1 MFADE
6 QPLARGSAGPVSLP
20 PGARELRLRV
30 RLADPGDGL
39 LAPLVF
45 HAGPAPGKL
54 GDWQDLGLDW
64 YSGRM
69 IYRTRFRLPEQYSGA
84 QLMLDLGELR
94 YTGEV
99 WLNGKLVEFFA
110 WPPYRADITRAVRR
124 GENEL
129 VIIVANLLANQMR
142 WNIFDSAIAN
152 RISRWWHD
160 GNILREADKLRSGL
174 MGPVRIEA
182 RR

>member
-1 MFADE
+1 
-6 QPLARGSAGPVSLP
+6 
-20 PGARELRLRV
+20 
-30 RLADPGDGL
+30 
-39 LAPLVF
+39 
-45 HAGPAPGKL
+45 
-54 GDWQDLGLDW
+54 
-64 YSGRM
+64 
-69 IYRTRFRLPEQYSGA
+69 
-84 QLMLDLGELR
+84 
-94 YTGEV
+94 
-99 WLNGKLVEFFA
+99 VEFFA
-110 WPPYRADITRAVRR
+110 WPPYRTDITRAVRR

-129 VIIVANLLANQMR
+129 VVIVANLLANQMR